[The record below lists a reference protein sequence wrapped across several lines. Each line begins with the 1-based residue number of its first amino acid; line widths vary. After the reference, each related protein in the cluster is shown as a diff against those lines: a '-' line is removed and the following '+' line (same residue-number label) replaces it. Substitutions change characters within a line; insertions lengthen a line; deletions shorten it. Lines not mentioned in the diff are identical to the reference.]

1 MNRLALA
8 TWRIPQV
15 PIEDLETARARTEA
29 MGQPELMATVGTQ
42 ALFTLATCQRVLLIA
57 VAEDDASSAGL
68 ARALADAVD
77 APGAERR
84 IGFDALRHLVEVAS
98 SLDALV
104 PGEDQV
110 TGQVRDALADQV
122 EDGLVTG
129 RLHQV
134 LQRVLA
140 LAKGIRA
147 EGGLQGRGKRS
158 LADLAV
164 PLLPAKATVAVVGTG
179 AMAKAAL
186 DALGAGRPYHVV
198 SRSLQ
203 RAQDRAGPAG
213 QAWAREPFFSDPPPL
228 DALILCTG
236 SEDGPVLDDAATRA
250 LLANRQGSQAP
261 LVILDLGLPRNA
273 RATVG
278 TLSGV
283 DLRTIS
289 DLVRVARGKML
300 DDAGIVRA
308 RQALE
313 EALRRERR
321 RQVKQT
327 LSERI
332 VALREEV
339 DQEVEALVDELL
351 DLDPELDEDPAFPRW
366 AAKLQGRLAHVSQ
379 AHLEAVARGEDP
391 G

>member
-15 PIEDLETARARTEA
+15 PIEDLEAARERAEA
-29 MGQPELMATVGTQ
+29 LGRRGLAADVGIQ
-42 ALFTLATCQRVLLIA
+42 ALFTLTTCQRVLLVA
-57 VAEDDASSAGL
+57 VAEEPASPADL
-68 ARALADAVD
+68 ARAMADAVD
-77 APGAERR
+77 VPGAERR

-110 TGQVRDALADQV
+110 TGQVRDALASQV

-129 RLHQV
+129 PLHQV

-147 EGGLQGRGKRS
+147 EAGLQGRGKRS

-164 PLLPAKATVAVVGTG
+164 PLLPAKASVAVVGTG

-186 DALGAGRPYHVV
+186 DALGPGRPYHVV

-203 RAQDRAGPAG
+203 RAQDRAGPTG
-213 QAWAREPFFSDPPPL
+213 QAWERERFFSDPPPV

-236 SEDGPVLDDAATRA
+236 SEHGPVLDETATRA
-250 LLANRQGSQAP
+250 LIAARDGGPSP
-261 LVILDLGLPRNA
+261 LTILDLGLPRNA
-273 RATVG
+273 ATTVG
-278 TLSGV
+278 TLNGV

-289 DLVRVARGKML
+289 DLARVARGKML
-300 DDAGIVRA
+300 DDTGIVRA

-339 DQEVEALVDELL
+339 DQEVDALVDELL
-351 DLDPELDEDPAFPRW
+351 DLDPELDEDPAFRRW
-366 AAKLQGRLAHVSQ
+366 SSKLQGRLAHVSQ

-391 G
+391 R